1 MIQLSLLQSTAADM
15 RLPLSCHMFLGSK
28 CGIFLSIQGMSSM
41 VEAWISQANARQ
53 RSGRAGRVR
62 SGNCFCLYTRNR
74 LEKLM
79 RPFQVIY
86 FPPSKY
92 DVYLAMIKLQMNCIT
107 MWFLLSDCF
116 SQMFSCC
123 TLLLKTLVTWCKR
136 TMLFMMLTHMVACSC
151 QKCCGSH

>member
-1 MIQLSLLQSTAADM
+1 MSHLSLFQSTATYM
-15 RLPLSCHMFLGSK
+15 RFSSSCHMFLGSK
-28 CGIFLSIQGMSSM
+28 CGLFLPIQGMSSM

-86 FPPSKY
+86 FSLQCAPLNN
-92 DVYLAMIKLQMNCIT
+92 YLLTKSHVELGANSIVKVHVHLVMIKWQMNWIT
-107 MWFLLSDCF
+107 MWSFHSVFLPH
-116 SQMFSCC
+116 MFFCC
-123 TLLLKTLVTWCKR
+123 TLLLKTLVT
-136 TMLFMMLTHMVACSC
+136 
-151 QKCCGSH
+151 